1 MKPFGR
7 YGRLC
12 IEAQAGLINP
22 AHIKNIVSLKLRMI
36 LIGAAQQCQAQVEEM
51 DKQGGMEIDSTLD
64 RVEKDLYWTL
74 TNNLRYLYE
83 VVTAYQIKIDNLWT
97 GLSPLKTSEELLR
110 RYYALAL
117 MANRLEGKVVN
128 DYGCLLSAD
137 PFLEWDV
144 ETEHWELSKTHDEI
158 EALREVHEAAYE
170 AIEQEV
176 LEPDDE
182 STVEVIP
189 EETAEENQNESAE
202 H

>member
-12 IEAQAGLINP
+12 IEAQAKLINP
-22 AHIKNIVSLKLRMI
+22 AHIKEIVSLKLRMI
-36 LIGAAQQCQAQVEEM
+36 LIGSAQQCQAQVEEM

-97 GLSPLKTSEELLR
+97 GLSPKKTSEELLR
-110 RYYALAL
+110 RYYGLAL
-117 MANRLEGKVVN
+117 LANKLEDKVVS
-128 DYGCLLSAD
+128 DYGCLLPAD

-144 ETEHWELSKTHDEI
+144 ETEHWELSKTHEEI
-158 EALREVHEAAYE
+158 ESLAEVHEKAFE
-170 AIEQEV
+170 AIQE
-176 LEPDDE
+176 E
-182 STVEVIP
+182 TVEP
-189 EETAEENQNESAE
+189 
-202 H
+202 

>member
-1 MKPFGR
+1 M
-7 YGRLC
+7 RLC
-12 IEAQAGLINP
+12 IEAQVHLIANTN
-22 AHIKNIVSLKLRMI
+22 IKDIVSLKLRMI